1 MGHHVDEVDQQILNI
16 LIKNGRTS
24 YADIAKMVGMK
35 SPSVIERVKKLETMG
50 ILKGYTVNINYKAL
64 GYDILAFIGVNID
77 NAQHIKDFE
86 DAMHSLDNDI
96 VECHH
101 VTGDS
106 TMRVKV
112 ITKNTDTLSHL
123 INKIRDF
130 PGVLSTST
138 ILVLSSILDGKR
150 LV

>member
-1 MGHHVDEVDQQILNI
+1 MANHVDEIDKQILNI
-16 LIKNGRTS
+16 LIKNGSTS
-24 YADIAKMVGMK
+24 YADIAKMEGMK
-35 SPSVIERVKKLETMG
+35 SPSVIERVKKLENLGVLT
-50 ILKGYTVNINYKAL
+50 GYTAKINYKII

-86 DAMHSLDNDI
+86 DAMHSLDDDI

-101 VTGDS
+101 VTGES

-112 ITKNTDTLSHL
+112 ITRNTETLSLL
-123 INKIRDF
+123 INKLRDF

-138 ILVLSSILDGKR
+138 ILVLSSILDGR
-150 LV
+150 RMV